1 MQNHFFQIS
10 LFSVNECI
18 NLASFYDLKFPRFSM
33 KRCILF
39 PTGCKLCKQDW
50 KDYSQLIMVITF
62 QLLYICSFLQEDG
75 GEKRKFMDRL
85 VWSNNQFFLLLFL
98 FSFFFLWK
106 LQNKTIDRYGAQ
118 YLRVDSNLSSCA
130 VKSMTSPE
138 ASSGGQ
144 QRQKLKSGILF
155 RGTGK
160 PNSSQVKDS
169 FSSAYKDL
177 SDD

>member
-1 MQNHFFQIS
+1 
-10 LFSVNECI
+10 
-18 NLASFYDLKFPRFSM
+18 
-33 KRCILF
+33 
-39 PTGCKLCKQDW
+39 
-50 KDYSQLIMVITF
+50 
-62 QLLYICSFLQEDG
+62 
-75 GEKRKFMDRL
+75 
-85 VWSNNQFFLLLFL
+85 
-98 FSFFFLWK
+98 
-106 LQNKTIDRYGAQ
+106 
-118 YLRVDSNLSSCA
+118 
-130 VKSMTSPE
+130 MTSPE